1 MRRRLIE
8 IEKGFNYNIVKLKK
22 YLLLII
28 LLCCLNLNTL
38 AIENKILFKIDSEII
53 TSIQVYKYSRYLT
66 ALDENIKNLNNEEI
80 FEFTKNLIVKEKI
93 KKIKLKN
100 EGIIL
105 DLDEKILD
113 NYIKSIF
120 SVRGINNFAQYKKF
134 LENLEMNVD
143 DMKEK
148 LIINLLWNNLIFKKF
163 SSNIKINKN
172 NLKKQIKNQNNTN
185 SISYLLSEIFF
196 EASNVTE
203 VKKKSKEINAYIERE
218 NFKKAALIYS
228 KSDSAKDGGNIGWI
242 STSALNKNILEA
254 ISKLRINDI
263 SNPISV
269 PGGFLILKLDN
280 KKLIK
285 NDFNLDKEVEKLIK
299 IKTNQQ
305 LTQFSNI
312 YFNKVKKEILIN
324 EF

>member
-1 MRRRLIE
+1 M
-8 IEKGFNYNIVKLKK
+8 KFKK
-22 YLLLII
+22 YIFPVI
-28 LLCCLNLNTL
+28 FLCCLNLNSF

-53 TSIQVYKYSRYLT
+53 TSIQVYKYSRYLAT
-66 ALDENIKNLNNEEI
+66 LDENIKNLNDEEI
-80 FEFTKNLIVKEKI
+80 YEFTKNLIIKEKI

-105 DLDEKILD
+105 NLDEKILD

-120 SVRGINNFAQYKKF
+120 FVRGISNFAQYKKL
-134 LENLEMNVD
+134 LENLEMDID

-148 LIINLLWNNLIFKKF
+148 LIVNLLWNNLIFKKF
-163 SSNIKINKN
+163 SSNIKINKD

-185 SISYLLSEIFF
+185 SISFLLSEIFF
-196 EASNVTE
+196 EVSNVSELKNKT
-203 VKKKSKEINAYIERE
+203 KEINAYIKRE

-228 KSDSAKDGGNIGWI
+228 KSDSARDGGNIGWI
-242 STSALNKNILEA
+242 NASALNKNILGA
-254 ISKLRINDI
+254 VSKLKINDI
-263 SNPISV
+263 SNPVSV
-269 PGGFLILKLDN
+269 PGGFLILKLDD
-280 KKLIK
+280 KKSINTDL
-285 NDFNLDKEVEKLIK
+285 NLDKEIEKLIK
-299 IKTNQQ
+299 IKPNQQ

>member
-1 MRRRLIE
+1 M
-8 IEKGFNYNIVKLKK
+8 KFKK
-22 YLLLII
+22 YLFPFI
-28 LLCCLNLNTL
+28 LLCCFNLNTN
-38 AIENKILFKIDSEII
+38 AIENKILIKIDSEII
-53 TSIQVYKYSRYLT
+53 TSIQVYKYSRYLS
-66 ALDENIKNLNNEEI
+66 ALDENIKNLSKEER
-80 FEFTKNLIVKEKI
+80 FELTKDLIVKEKI

-120 SVRGINNFAQYKKF
+120 SMRGISNFAQYKKF
-134 LENLEMNVD
+134 LENLEMDVD
-143 DMKEK
+143 VMKEK

-163 SSNIKINKN
+163 SSNIKINKD
-172 NLKKQIKNQNNTN
+172 NLKKRIKDQSNTN
-185 SISYLLSEIFF
+185 SVSYLLSEIFF
-196 EASNVTE
+196 EASNMSE
-203 VKKKSKEINAYIERE
+203 VNKKSKEINTYIKKE

-228 KSDSAKDGGNIGWI
+228 KSDSARDGGNIGWI
-242 STSALNKNILEA
+242 SANALNKNILGA
-254 ISKLRINDI
+254 ISKLRVNDI
-263 SNPISV
+263 TDPISV
-269 PGGFLILKLDN
+269 PGGFLILKLDD

-285 NDFNLDKEVEKLIK
+285 NDLDLDKEVAKLIK

>member
-1 MRRRLIE
+1 M
-8 IEKGFNYNIVKLKK
+8 KFKK
-22 YLLLII
+22 YLFLII
-28 LLCCLNLNTL
+28 LLFCLNLNTY

-53 TSIQVYKYSRYLT
+53 TSIQVYKYSSYLT
-66 ALDENIKNLNNEEI
+66 ALDENIKNLNEEEI
-80 FEFTKNLIVKEKI
+80 FELTKNLIVKEKI
-93 KKIKLKN
+93 KKIKLKR

-120 SVRGINNFAQYKKF
+120 SIRGISNFAQYKKF
-134 LENLEMNVD
+134 LENLDMDVD
-143 DMKEK
+143 VMKEK
-148 LIINLLWNNLIFKKF
+148 LIVNLLWNNLIFKKF
-163 SSNIKINKN
+163 SSNIKIDKD
-172 NLKKQIKNQNNTN
+172 NLKKQIKDQNNTN
-185 SISYLLSEIFF
+185 SKSYLLSEIFF
-196 EASNVTE
+196 EASNVSE
-203 VKKKSKEINAYIERE
+203 VNKKSKEIYAYIEKE

-228 KSDSAKDGGNIGWI
+228 KSDSARDGGNIGWI
-242 STSALNKNILEA
+242 STNALNKNILKA
-254 ISKLRINDI
+254 ISKLEINDI
-263 SNPISV
+263 TNPIFI
-269 PGGFLILKLDN
+269 PGGFLILKLDD

-285 NDFNLDKEVEKLIK
+285 NDLNLNKEVEKIIK

>member
-1 MRRRLIE
+1 M
-8 IEKGFNYNIVKLKK
+8 KSKK
-22 YLLLII
+22 YLFSVI
-28 LLCCLNLNTL
+28 LLCCLNLKTY
-38 AIENKILFKIDSEII
+38 AIENKILFKIDTEII

-66 ALDENIKNLNNEEI
+66 TLDENIKNLNNEEI
-80 FEFTKNLIVKEKI
+80 FELTKNLIIKEKI
-93 KKIKLKN
+93 KKIKLKK

-120 SVRGINNFAQYKKF
+120 SVRGISNFEQYEKF
-134 LENLEMNVD
+134 LENLEMDVN

-148 LIINLLWNNLIFKKF
+148 LIVNLLWNNLIFKKF
-163 SSNIKINKN
+163 SPNIKINKD
-172 NLKKQIKNQNNTN
+172 NLKKQIKSQNNNN

-196 EASNVTE
+196 EASNVLE
-203 VKKKSKEINAYIERE
+203 VKKKSKEINAYIEKE

-228 KSDSAKDGGNIGWI
+228 KSDSARDGGSIGWI
-242 STSALNKNILEA
+242 STNTLNNKILKA
-254 ISKLRINDI
+254 ITKLTINDI
-263 SNPISV
+263 TDPISV
-269 PGGFLILKLDN
+269 PGGFLILKLDD

-285 NDFNLDKEVEKLIK
+285 NDFNLEKELEKVIK

-305 LTQFSNI
+305 LIQFSNI
-312 YFNKVKKEILIN
+312 YFNKVKKEILVN